1 MGARGPWPNI
11 DSARRAAGS
20 HWAESEARSRRSGRT
35 DPHLPKDM
43 SDSPLRAAAAAPP
56 PRTGAARTAAP
67 AGTRRGA
74 AGRGRP
80 VGLRP
85 GEGSQ
90 RRGGM
95 LGAGTG
101 AGFCRA
107 RPRQV
112 SLQGG
117 KPPAALRGAPR
128 GSAPL
133 GAGRSGAAGVGRP
146 GGCRGRCRGLE
157 GSGLR
162 DRRRGT
168 QPLSLGH
175 AFPVEVM
182 SPAGVPTFLPSRSPS
197 GRFGERSPTSAIC
210 GTGRTG
216 GRAALGST
224 ISLLIT
230 LKLWC
235 TPPFPGSSLFPV

>member
-20 HWAESEARSRRSGRT
+20 HWAESEARSRRTGRT

-43 SDSPLRAAAAAPP
+43 SDSPLRAAAAAAPP
-56 PRTGAARTAAP
+56 PRTAAARTAAP
-67 AGTRRGA
+67 ARTRRGTA
-74 AGRGRP
+74 DRGRP

-95 LGAGTG
+95 LGAGTE

-128 GSAPL
+128 GSAPRVWAGTGQPVL
-133 GAGRSGAAGVGRP
+133 VGRASVGGGAGDLEAA
-146 GGCRGRCRGLE
+146 
-157 GSGLR
+157 
-162 DRRRGT
+162 T
-168 QPLSLGH
+168 
-175 AFPVEVM
+175 
-182 SPAGVPTFLPSRSPS
+182 
-197 GRFGERSPTSAIC
+197 
-210 GTGRTG
+210 
-216 GRAALGST
+216 
-224 ISLLIT
+224 
-230 LKLWC
+230 
-235 TPPFPGSSLFPV
+235 